1 MPCLSFLLCN
11 HIFPPMTLKTD
22 AFVHRGAEVHCADCQ
37 QARPPE
43 RAAAMYPAG
52 ARASGETW
60 AVCGTALPAELG
72 GRRSGL
78 NGLRL
83 CGQDFTGQSQV
94 WQGSYNRKLWP
105 FESTKLIVSLS
116 WPNCTPGLY
125 CNLGDEIINTQR
137 VCQEQLRSW
146 LQGRQAKSPT
156 PRIREML
163 GSQLK
168 ILGPWPP
175 F

>member
-1 MPCLSFLLCN
+1 MLLYTEEQRYTVPIASKLVLRREQRPC
-11 HIFPPMTLKTD
+11 TLQEHEPVGKL
-22 AFVHRGAEVHCADCQ
+22 G
-37 QARPPE
+37 P
-43 RAAAMYPAG
+43 
-52 ARASGETW
+52 
-60 AVCGTALPAELG
+60 VCGTALPAELG

-125 CNLGDEIINTQR
+125 CNLGDEIINTKR